1 MKNLFVLISIMV
13 FFFNTV
19 AAREEYREESIDND
33 YSNEIKELASKE
45 KNLVLFFHQSGCPY
59 CDKMRSRVHPSPMVV
74 DYFNINFVMMDS
86 NIKGNLEITMPD
98 GTKGTERDFAKKL
111 RIRATPVYIFY
122 NREGKQALRITGY
135 FDEKSF
141 FYAGKYVVE
150 EMYNTKKS
158 FFRYLQEKR

>member
-1 MKNLFVLISIMV
+1 MKTSFS
-13 FFFNTV
+13 
-19 AAREEYREESIDND
+19 
-33 YSNEIKELASKE
+33 
-45 KNLVLFFHQSGCPY
+45 
-59 CDKMRSRVHPSPMVV
+59 
-74 DYFNINFVMMDS
+74 FNINFVMMES

-122 NREGKQALRITGY
+122 NIEGKQALRITGF

-158 FFRYLQEKR
+158 FYRYLQEQR

>member
-1 MKNLFVLISIMV
+1 MV

-74 DYFNINFVMMDS
+74 DYFNINFVMMES
-86 NIKGNLEITMPD
+86 NIKGNTSSHAN
-98 GTKGTERDFAKKL
+98 GST
-111 RIRATPVYIFY
+111 
-122 NREGKQALRITGY
+122 
-135 FDEKSF
+135 
-141 FYAGKYVVE
+141 
-150 EMYNTKKS
+150 
-158 FFRYLQEKR
+158 